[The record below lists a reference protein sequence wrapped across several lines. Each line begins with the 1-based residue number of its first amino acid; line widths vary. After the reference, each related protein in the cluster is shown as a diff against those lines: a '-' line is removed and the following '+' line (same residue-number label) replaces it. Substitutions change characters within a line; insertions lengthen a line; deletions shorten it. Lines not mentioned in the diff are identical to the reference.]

1 MKKKLA
7 IPPQLQVSE
16 GGGSFMNN
24 ARLGMYLFVATE
36 FMLFAGIIAG
46 YFILRTSNNNFKD
59 YNPLPLGF
67 TPFNTVLLV
76 LSSVSLFIAQKS
88 ISKNDINL
96 FKIATYTTFI
106 LGLIFFVLQIFEWKE
121 LQLTSFYA
129 TDNNNNGMFYLLS
142 GLHGVHVFGGILMLA
157 LLTIRASRNYFNIKR
172 KNYVA
177 VTGIY
182 WHFVTAL
189 WLLLFLILFVI

>member
-1 MKKKLA
+1 
-7 IPPQLQVSE
+7 
-16 GGGSFMNN
+16 
-24 ARLGMYLFVATE
+24 
-36 FMLFAGIIAG
+36 
-46 YFILRTSNNNFKD
+46 
-59 YNPLPLGF
+59 
-67 TPFNTVLLV
+67 
-76 LSSVSLFIAQKS
+76 
-88 ISKNDINL
+88 
-96 FKIATYTTFI
+96 
-106 LGLIFFVLQIFEWKE
+106 
-121 LQLTSFYA
+121 
-129 TDNNNNGMFYLLS
+129 MFYLLS